1 MILMTEYP
9 DHTAGFS
16 LTEYSCSDTAH
27 SKNNINIL
35 SANQKLLKP
44 NGANIV
50 KLTMDQIMM

>member
-1 MILMTEYP
+1 MTEYP